1 MNSAQILYGFHE
13 TPFGTCC
20 IAIAQE
26 RVCHL
31 SFVDADNVELG
42 VQQLASEWPNSQLQR
57 NETETKSFV
66 DDIFAKKVGKNIP
79 NFALR
84 GTEFQ
89 QLVWQKLCEIPA
101 GQTRS
106 YEEVAQMIGKPTAV
120 RAVANAIANNRI
132 AYLIPC
138 HRVIRKSGEI
148 HKYRWGS
155 ERKKAILAYE
165 YTVYPG

>member
-1 MNSAQILYGFHE
+1 MYMIYGFHQ

-20 IAIAQE
+20 IAISQE

-31 SFVDADNVELG
+31 SFVDDNNDEIIVK
-42 VQQLASEWPNSQLQR
+42 QLRREWPQVQLFKDDTR
-57 NETETKSFV
+57 TKSFV
-66 DDIFAKKVGKNIP
+66 NTIFAQNAGVDIP
-79 NFALR
+79 SFVLQ

-89 QLVWQKLCEIPA
+89 QFVWQKLCEIPA

-106 YEEVAQMIGKPTAV
+106 YEQVAQMIGKPTAV
-120 RAVANAIANNRI
+120 RAVANAIAKNRI

-138 HRVIRKSGEI
+138 HRVIRKSGQM

-155 ERKKAILAYE
+155 ERKKAMLIHE
-165 YTVYPG
+165 KHICTK